1 MNGVAFASGRASPE
15 GAAWLQTCWHWSG
28 VNTAEGRPEVIVFVC
43 ASRHVAVNGNTKS
56 EISDALSMG
65 SSIQQFPPPG
75 ETTEKGRRVFLA
87 APLGISKER
96 RRRPRPQLQA
106 NHPFKVARSNKGSR
120 PVETSFCAGLNT
132 WRMCWFEHLAKSF

>member
-1 MNGVAFASGRASPE
+1 MVWPLPQAERRLRAQLGSKPAGTDQASTPQKGDRRSSCLSAQADTWRS
-15 GAAWLQTCWHWSG
+15 
-28 VNTAEGRPEVIVFVC
+28 TATQKVRL
-43 ASRHVAVNGNTKS
+43 AMLL
-56 EISDALSMG
+56 ALG

-106 NHPFKVARSNKGSR
+106 NHPFKVARSNKG
-120 PVETSFCAGLNT
+120 
-132 WRMCWFEHLAKSF
+132 